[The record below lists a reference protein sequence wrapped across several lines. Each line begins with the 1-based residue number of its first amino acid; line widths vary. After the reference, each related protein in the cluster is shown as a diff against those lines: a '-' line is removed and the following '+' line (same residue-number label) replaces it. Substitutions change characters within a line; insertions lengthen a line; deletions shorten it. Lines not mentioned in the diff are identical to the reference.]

1 MKYYYMRIN
10 DRDVMLYARTNN
22 ELDSFKAVTRISAD
36 FILKSAK
43 KRLFLQGCLQSV
55 DNQFLTK
62 KGKIG
67 LIAVQCGDKRKG
79 LRLSFKTGKEG

>member
-62 KGKIG
+62 KGK
-67 LIAVQCGDKRKG
+67 KG
-79 LRLSFKTGKEG
+79 LRLS